1 MVEPNMTMARS
12 KLVNYDD
19 TRWYHCI
26 SKIARGLALLERHGP
41 SLKSRIVSETRRLS
55 RIFAIKVGGHSI
67 MGTHFHLLLRVEV
80 EQALSWSAREVVK
93 RWTLLCRPK
102 NKKREP
108 LKGLELQFWIDEK
121 AKDGD
126 YVAEQRKRLMDLGW
140 FHRFLKQPLSVHVN
154 RLEGCSGTL
163 FQGRFKSIAVMGFQ
177 ALLNVAIYIDLN
189 PVAAGIVAVPEQGIH
204 TSFRLRFENA
214 IRCSL
219 FPEMIDRFVNCISDT
234 EDSFDVE
241 KTLWLLPIENRPE
254 NGDSQGMFDG
264 LTLVHYMILVD
275 EAGRIPREGKASI
288 SDAAAAILER
298 LGLKHSKWVKQQQ
311 KLAAG
316 NSRGHYLASS
326 REDLRVLAKRQGRRS
341 LVNLG
346 GCPC

>member
-1 MVEPNMTMARS
+1 MTMARRE
-12 KLVNYDD
+12 LVNYED

-26 SKIARGLALLERHGP
+26 SKIARGLALLEKHGP

-55 RIFAIKVGGHSI
+55 QIFAIRVGGHSI

-80 EQALSWSAREVVK
+80 EQAMSWNAREVVE

-108 LKGLELQFWIDEK
+108 LKGDELQFWIDEK
-121 AKDGD
+121 AKDAD
-126 YVAEQRKRLMDLGW
+126 YVAERRKRLTDLGW
-140 FHRFLKQPLSVHVN
+140 FHRFLKQPLSVYVN
-154 RLEGCSGTL
+154 KLEGCSGTL

-189 PVAAGIVAVPEQGIH
+189 PVAAGIVDVPEQGIH
-204 TSFRLRFENA
+204 TSFQLRFENA
-214 IRCSL
+214 IRSSL
-219 FPEMIDRFVNCISDT
+219 FPEMIDRFVNCASAAA
-234 EDSFDVE
+234 DSFDAE
-241 KTLWLLPIENRPE
+241 KTLWLLSIENRPE
-254 NGDSQGMFDG
+254 SGEDQGMFDG
-264 LTLVHYMILVD
+264 LTLVQYMILVD
-275 EAGRIPREGKASI
+275 EAGRLPREGKASI

-298 LGLKHSKWVKQQQ
+298 LGLKHSVWVKQQQ

-316 NSRGHYLASS
+316 SSRGHYLASS
-326 REDLRVLAKRQGRRS
+326 REDLRKLAMRQGKKS